1 MLPSAR
7 EYSLR
12 AYELHTTT
20 NTSLVDRIYFVVV
33 VVCLA
38 FFMGSAA
45 YLHTVKLLPEP
56 IERTVEAIRA
66 RFVIEE
72 KPTVRKE
79 EPKRE
84 KPRPVT
90 EAKPIDLTEKPLLGQ
105 KEDVAAEAPKPGAQV
120 ARPVFGLRRVFA
132 TGLGAQGGMSDAVI
146 GKLGNTLNKDFD
158 TLTATPRDVKGQVV
172 SVTTITSAPTIKKV
186 VKPDYTREM
195 VENKVEGVIRVKVLV
210 DVDGRIKKAIPL
222 NDLGFGT
229 AALAVKVCTEMEFVP
244 AKRGEE
250 AVAVWIII
258 PIRFVLLG

>member
-1 MLPSAR
+1 MSPSAR
-7 EYSLR
+7 EYSLK

-20 NTSLVDRIYFVVV
+20 NTSLVDRIYVVV
-33 VVCLA
+33 VVACLA

-56 IERTVEAIRA
+56 IEKTVEAIRA

-72 KPTVRKE
+72 KPAVRKI

-84 KPRPVT
+84 KP
-90 EAKPIDLTEKPLLGQ
+90 KPLDLTEKPLLAQ
-105 KEDVAAEAPKPGAQV
+105 KEDVVAEAPKPSAQV

-132 TGLGAQGGMSDAVI
+132 TGLGTQGGMSDAVI
-146 GKLGNTLNKDFD
+146 GKLGNTINKDFD

-229 AALAVKVCTEMEFVP
+229 AALAVKVCNEMEFEP